1 MTSLDVEI
9 AAKRRIMRGI
19 YGGMMSL
26 SDLAKELGVKDKRS
40 AKAWAMQQ
48 GIGNQ
53 IGRCIRFETDQVA
66 KAIVN
71 GRGMY

>member
-26 SDLAKELGVKDKRS
+26 SDLAKELGVTV
-40 AKAWAMQQ
+40 QFTQ
-48 GIGNQ
+48 YV
-53 IGRCIRFETDQVA
+53 RFCV
-66 KAIVN
+66 K
-71 GRGMY
+71 